1 MVLAFLKAKVLVKH
15 RNIKDYGEL
24 DTMRKIVEENVRKKS
39 A

>member
-1 MVLAFLKAKVLVKH
+1 MYFLDQKAKVLIKH
-15 RNIKDYGEL
+15 RNIKAYGEL